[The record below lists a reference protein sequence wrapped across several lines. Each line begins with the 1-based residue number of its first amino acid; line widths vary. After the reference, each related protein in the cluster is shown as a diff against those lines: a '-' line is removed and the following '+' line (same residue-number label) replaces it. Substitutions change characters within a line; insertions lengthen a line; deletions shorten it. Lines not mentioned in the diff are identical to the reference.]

1 MSLLPQYLTI
11 SHDPSGIIK
20 SLIEKWQPDHV
31 AILVDENTKK
41 SCLPLLSNEGHLAI
55 EIKSGEENKTLR
67 TCEDVWSGLTQNQ
80 FTRKSLLINL
90 GGGVIGD
97 LGGFAASTFKR
108 GIRFINIPTTLLSQ
122 VDASIGGKLGV
133 DFGDLK
139 NHVGL
144 FKDPDHVIVDTQFL
158 KTLNERELK
167 SGFAEVLK
175 HTLIADSEQWE
186 TIQERNFEDQQWD
199 EIIPKSIAMKQK
211 VVDSD
216 PLEGGL
222 RKILNFGHTL
232 GHAIESYFLRTPNR
246 LLHGEA
252 IAIGM
257 ILESHISVQKGW
269 LSKVEFAKI
278 KNYIGSIYPAPTH
291 MPSLK
296 DLMGYLLQD
305 KKNDSNGINFSLLS
319 KIGKCEYDIG
329 VSSEMITKSLVAY
342 STELK

>member
-1 MSLLPQYLTI
+1 LSRLPDYLTI
-11 SHDPSGIIK
+11 SNDTSEVIK

-41 SCLPLLSNEGHLAI
+41 SCLPLLSYEDYLTI
-55 EIKSGEENKTLR
+55 EIKSGEQNKTLR
-67 TCEDVWSGLTQNQ
+67 TCEHVWSELTQHQ

-144 FKDPDHVIVDTQFL
+144 FRDPDHVIVNTQFL
-158 KTLNERELK
+158 KTLDERELK
-167 SGFAEVLK
+167 SGFAEVIK
-175 HTLIADSEQWE
+175 HTLIADHAQWKQ
-186 TIQERNFEDQQWD
+186 IQETTFEDQHWD
-199 EIIPKSIAMKQK
+199 EIIPKSIAMKHE
-211 VVDSD
+211 VVSSD

-232 GHAIESYFLRTPNR
+232 GHAVESHFLHTSDR

-252 IAIGM
+252 IAVGM

-269 LSKVEFAKI
+269 LSELEFEEI
-278 KNYIGSIYPAPTH
+278 KNYIDSIYPISVQVPR
-291 MPSLK
+291 LE
-296 DLMGYLLQD
+296 DLMNYLLQD
-305 KKNDSNGINFSLLS
+305 KKNDSNGISFSLLS

-329 VSSEMITKSLVAY
+329 VSSEMITKSLDAY
-342 STELK
+342 